1 MPLRALREGITSKN
15 MITKQELIDF
25 YVWCLKN
32 NIDHNIDIR
41 IEKAVDKY
49 LAEKSIKSSADNI
62 EICRCINKNCMH
74 HKGGFCMAKAW
85 DCKDRQID
93 DKVTAIDV

>member
-1 MPLRALREGITSKN
+1 MPLRDLWEGITTKN
-15 MITKQELIDF
+15 MITKQELIDLATF
-25 YVWCLKN
+25 TVRKN
-32 NIDHNIDIR
+32 PCIHLNNL
-41 IEKAVDKY
+41 IETFFEY
-49 LAEKSIKSSADNI
+49 EKSIKSSADEI

-93 DKVTAIDV
+93 NKVIAIDV

>member
-1 MPLRALREGITSKN
+1 
-15 MITKQELIDF
+15 MINENELIDF
-25 YVWCLKN
+25 VNWLKQATN
-32 NIDHNIDIR
+32 DIT
-41 IEKAVDKY
+41 IPYKTETIVSSY
-49 LAEKSIKSSADNI
+49 LKSIKSSADKL

-93 DKVTAIDV
+93 NKVIAIDV